1 MANRQIYGLTG
12 RTLAL
17 TDVIPTQ
24 AASGATEAGKNTIQ
38 DVKDL
43 ISPYL
48 VYTALITQ
56 SGGAAPTAK
65 VLQNTL
71 GGTVVLARS
80 SAGQYTLT
88 LSGAFTV
95 DKTFFF
101 PFSRYEPQ
109 GSDRKFIYVTR
120 ASANVINLFS
130 QFGASGSIAFSD
142 TMLTDEPI
150 EIRVY
155 S

>member
-1 MANRQIYGLTG
+1 MDRQIYALTG

-17 TDVIPTQ
+17 TDVFPTQ
-24 AASGATEAGKNTIQ
+24 DAAGATEAGKNTIQ
-38 DVKDL
+38 EVKNL
-43 ISPYL
+43 IRPYL

-56 SGGAAPTAK
+56 SGGGTPTAK
-65 VLQNTL
+65 VLENTL

-88 LSGAFTV
+88 LSSAFTV
-95 DKTFFF
+95 DKTFFS

-109 GSDRKFIYVTR
+109 GTDRKYIYLER
-120 ASANVINLFS
+120 ASANVINLFT

-142 TMLTDEPI
+142 SMLTDEPI